1 MAKYNPGDYVEV
13 KTNDETYQGI
23 YMPRAEM
30 LEEGILVLKLDSGY
44 NIGISESDIKGV
56 KVLEDYKPKKPKKFV
71 VKNNPDLPTVSILS
85 FGGTISSKVDYKT
98 GGTYADYTAED
109 FVQMCPE
116 LQDIANIKARKVM
129 GMMSEDLTPSEWKVM
144 AEEIEKEL
152 KKKDVSG
159 VIITQGTDT
168 LHFSTAALSFYLRD
182 LGKPVVFTA
191 AQRSIDRGSTDAFM
205 NLICSVN
212 AAANVDCAEVMTC
225 LHGTSSDDYCF
236 LIRGT
241 KVRKMHTSRRDAFRP
256 INNYPIAKVYLD
268 GKIETVDTDC
278 VKRSDSKLKV
288 MSDFENMTALHYVY
302 PGMKPGVLEY
312 YVNKG
317 FKGIV
322 IGATALGHVNT
333 EGKYNV
339 LPFIRNAID
348 AGLVVVIATQTIY
361 GSTHPHVYSNLRK
374 LSVDL
379 GCVFAGDVLPEV
391 AYIKLGW
398 AIANSKDSESAK
410 ELFSKNIA
418 GEFKSRRMGDDFLY

>member
-1 MAKYNPGDYVEV
+1 MAKYNPGDYVEI
-13 KTNDETYQGI
+13 KTEDNLYKGI

-44 NIGISESDIKGV
+44 NIGINESDIKSV
-56 KVLEDYKPKKPKKFV
+56 KVLEEYKPKVQKSVKIKK
-71 VKNNPDLPTVSILS
+71 NPDLPTVSILS
-85 FGGTISSKVDYKT
+85 FGGTISSKVDYRT

-116 LQDIANIKARKVM
+116 LQDIANIRARKVM
-129 GMMSEDLTPSEWKVM
+129 GVMSEDLTPKEWQAM

-152 KKKDVSG
+152 KRKEVSG
-159 VIITQGTDT
+159 VVLTQGTDT
-168 LHFSTAALSFYLRD
+168 LHFSTAALSFFLRD
-182 LGKPVVFTA
+182 LGKPVIFTA

-212 AAANVDCAEVMTC
+212 AAAKSDCAEVMTC
-225 LHGTSSDDYCF
+225 LHGTSSDDYCY

-256 INNYPIAKVYLD
+256 INNYPLAKVHLD
-268 GKIETVDTDC
+268 GEIEVVDEEY
-278 VKRSDSKLKV
+278 VKRSDSKVKV
-288 MSDFENMTALHYVY
+288 MSDFESKTALHYVY
-302 PGMKPGVLEY
+302 PGMDPNVIEY
-312 YVNKG
+312 YINKG

-333 EGKYNV
+333 EGKYSMMNV
-339 LPFIRNAID
+339 LRNAIK
-348 AGLVVVIATQTIY
+348 AGLIIVISTQTLY

-379 GCVFAGDVLPEV
+379 GCVFAGDILPET

-398 AIANSKDSESAK
+398 SIANTDNAEEAK
-410 ELFSKNIA
+410 KLFSENVA
-418 GEFKSRRMGDDFLY
+418 GEFKTRRMGDDFLF